1 METGHLVYQIHE
13 PHGPGHEVTA
23 VNVNTTGYRL
33 ATGAYDG
40 IITRFNILTPL
51 IYYSSTQKTCARV
64 CSSYDSC
71 LCVQTNTVFGSS
83 LPG

>member
-1 METGHLVYQIHE
+1 METGHLVYQINE

-40 IITRFNILTPL
+40 SFIFITIIMKCV
-51 IYYSSTQKTCARV
+51 YMST
-64 CSSYDSC
+64 
-71 LCVQTNTVFGSS
+71 
-83 LPG
+83 